1 MVLKYILVG
10 CPWVFK
16 YTVSN
21 LPRQQMLLRR
31 IAPERLWK
39 HFPRVGI
46 KTMTF
51 TDYLIP
57 LSTLLLHERW
67 LTNSSLALWGC
78 IYGHCWFLF
87 FPEELLVKT
96 SLSNNGR
103 YLINHPLNNP
113 SRFVKL
119 FRIFGWDPWKTGNQR
134 NCSTVYIDLL
144 NKSIKNSL
152 ILHCIRLYSLFK
164 AGDDYKLKSSALKRK
179 KNILTP

>member
-1 MVLKYILVG
+1 MLSGFELY
-10 CPWVFK
+10 PRWVPLLHHCFPFYTGEYNNISHLIQGSWLLHLNTLCGSLFK

-51 TDYLIP
+51 SDYLIP
-57 LSTLLLHERW
+57 LSTLLLHARW
-67 LTNSSLALWGC
+67 LMNSSFALWGC

-87 FPEELLVKT
+87 FPEELSVKT
-96 SLSNNGR
+96 SLSKNGR

-119 FRIFGWDPWKTGNQR
+119 FRIFGWDPWN
-134 NCSTVYIDLL
+134 
-144 NKSIKNSL
+144 
-152 ILHCIRLYSLFK
+152 
-164 AGDDYKLKSSALKRK
+164 
-179 KNILTP
+179 